1 MGETP
6 TFGQWLA
13 ARRPQNHHMLWTPL
27 EGEQLRLERERGLS
41 VEAIAQR
48 HGRSVA
54 AVRQRISRV
63 VRDGRG

>member
-1 MGETP
+1 MGEAP
-6 TFGQWLA
+6 TFGQWVA
-13 ARRPQNHHMLWTPL
+13 AHRPQNQHMPWTPL
-27 EGEQLRLERERGLS
+27 EDEQLRRERERGLS
-41 VEAIAQR
+41 VEVIAQR